1 MSERLA
7 DVLADAKSDAD
18 QLQCLGYD
26 RDANLLRT
34 FIKRV
39 ELSAHAWLN
48 YLSETDAA
56 LFSGVRPRVLRR
68 RFAAWEA
75 RGVAFKKGRTR
86 FYCEAILP
94 RRAELRAA
102 RDAGRAAAQE
112 HAAEDCT

>member
-1 MSERLA
+1 MSESLT
-7 DVLADAKSDAD
+7 DVIADAKSDAD
-18 QLQCLGYD
+18 SLQRLGYD

-34 FIKRV
+34 FISRV

-48 YLSETDAA
+48 FMSEVDAA
-56 LFSGVRPRVLRR
+56 LFSGLQPRVLRH

-75 RGVAFKKGRTR
+75 RGFAFKQGRTR

-94 RRAELRAA
+94 RRADLRAA

-112 HAAEDCT
+112 NTAEGCA

>member
-1 MSERLA
+1 MSERLT

-18 QLQCLGYD
+18 RLQRLGYD

-48 YLSETDAA
+48 FMSEIDAA

-75 RGVAFKKGRTR
+75 RGFAFRQGRTR

-94 RRAELRAA
+94 RRADLRAA
-102 RDAGRAAAQE
+102 HDAGRAAAQE
-112 HAAEDCT
+112 HAA

>member
-1 MSERLA
+1 MSERLT

-18 QLQCLGYD
+18 RLQRLGYD

-39 ELSAHAWLN
+39 EASSLPWLN
-48 YLSETDAA
+48 FMSEIDAG

-75 RGVAFKKGRTR
+75 RGFAYQQGRTR

-94 RRAELRAA
+94 RRADLRAA
-102 RDAGRAAAQE
+102 HDAGRAAAQDN
-112 HAAEDCT
+112 AA